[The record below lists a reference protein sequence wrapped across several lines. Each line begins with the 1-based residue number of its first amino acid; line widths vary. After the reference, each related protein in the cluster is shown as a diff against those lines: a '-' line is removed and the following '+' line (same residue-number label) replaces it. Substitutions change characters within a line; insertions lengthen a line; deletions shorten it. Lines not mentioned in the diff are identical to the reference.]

1 MGACLR
7 REQIPIRIPH
17 GPAAAPGQQA
27 GRHGQCINALDPVY
41 NEFFLCAPVRAR
53 NPRGQGQWTLRD
65 ACLRFL
71 ADSAVPF
78 TNNGAEQAVRM
89 AKPRMKISGG
99 FRTRAG
105 AERLARMRGLV
116 ETARQ
121 RQQNLLELLWQGPDI
136 PGPHAHGWR
145 DLTFNTVAE

>member
-1 MGACLR
+1 MGRQAKNGSL
-7 REQIPIRIPH
+7 
-17 GPAAAPGQQA
+17 PAARADSDQDPTRSRGGTRTA

-136 PGPHAHGWR
+136 PVPQP
-145 DLTFNTVAE
+145 NPVPP